1 MHSYAEFIEMQGADI
16 RKYAFVRRVIEIK
29 RTSVNHADLI
39 YVFSVIPIGSRGVFI
54 RDGSI
59 RKLATIKWMGQKV
72 DG

>member
-54 RDGSI
+54 FES
-59 RKLATIKWMGQKV
+59 RKSATIKWMGQKV